1 AARHDGVHLIA
12 FHPRHRLSKRHVA
25 QLGDQPLQ
33 DAPADFRVRH
43 LAPAEKDR
51 RLDLV
56 AVLEKALDVLLL
68 ELVVVL
74 VDLGPELDLLDED
87 HFLVLLGLA
96 SALLLLVL
104 ELAEVHDPA
113 DRRNSGRRDLHE
125 IERLASGYRQR
136 LRRGHDSQ
144 LLAVVVDHPDFSHP
158 DAFVDPSA
166 VITSWASVE
175 SDRNLLTELRTS
187 NFELRSLDLT
197 DSAPSG
203 PATQPQRSPLRENP

>member
-1 AARHDGVHLIA
+1 MRASFGASTSATVVDPRSPRFRLRVLLVRMCCLKAAPRRNLPRLVRLKRLAAPRCVFSLSFFAMIPFLLGDGCGLRLAAAALRAARQDGVHLIA

-74 VDLGPELDLLDED
+74 VALGPELDLLDLD
-87 HFLVLLGLA
+87 HLLVLPGLA
-96 SALLLLVL
+96 RALLLLVL
-104 ELAEVHDPA
+104 VLAEVHDPA
-113 DRRNSGRRDLHE
+113 DRRVRSRRD
-125 IERLASGYRQR
+125 
-136 LRRGHDSQ
+136 
-144 LLAVVVDHPDFSHP
+144 
-158 DAFVDPSA
+158 
-166 VITSWASVE
+166 
-175 SDRNLLTELRTS
+175 
-187 NFELRSLDLT
+187 
-197 DSAPSG
+197 
-203 PATQPQRSPLRENP
+203 